1 MLEQLS
7 INTNCVVCSNP
18 NCHDRKS
25 GFFILDPDTLESS
38 VCETRILNAPRAGTF
53 SNFVIN
59 IGSPTIPHFVEFN
72 NKKFIKFNGKLNTSA
87 LIRCSKIL
95 HEIKEVEAANYAMD
109 MAHKFYKKKPT
120 RDEKFNCVI
129 QLHNIMYPQEK
140 VPNEII
146 IL

>member
-7 INTNCVVCSNP
+7 VDTNCVICSNP
-18 NCHDRKS
+18 TCLDRKS
-25 GFFILDPDTLESS
+25 GLFILDPDTLDSS
-38 VCETRILNAPRAGTF
+38 IYETKSLSAPRAGRF

-59 IGSPTIPHFVEFN
+59 KGSPTIPHFVEHN

-95 HEIKEVEAANYAMD
+95 NDIKEVEAANYAME

-120 RDEKFNCVI
+120 RDEKFNCVA
-129 QLHNIMYPQEK
+129 QLHNIMYPQEE
-140 VPNEII
+140 VPMEF
-146 IL
+146 ILL